1 MESILHT
8 FGIDWRLL
16 LVNGVNFGLLMAGL
30 SYFLYKPVLAMLEER
45 RNKVA
50 AGVRAA
56 DEAEKR
62 LAQTADERAEVLAR
76 AGREADELVAAA
88 RAAATAK
95 EHELV
100 ALGEAQAARRVAE
113 AEAEARELKDK
124 ALQESK
130 AEVAKLIVLGMQKV
144 K

>member
-1 MESILHT
+1 MHT